1 MLWAALDDLRVGR
14 SGGPRRST
22 NCLRKL
28 DIPPMSLKGRT
39 WGRTF
44 QADPGTKG
52 TDAISSPCHLVWRRQ
67 EDASHFTLLLPKA
80 WLNILTICTM
90 VCCHNKYAPV
100 PLGPHVFQQLMPACP
115 LRNRISLRWRLLHL
129 TLAAWEKFGSLSP
142 CVKGKLCYP
151 MTLAHGAF
159 NFLLWIASFH
169 CEASPN
175 VSVIFQMCYVIVSR
189 DSSCEQYSLM

>member
-1 MLWAALDDLRVGR
+1 MTSELGR

-22 NCLRKL
+22 NCLRKW
-28 DIPPMSLKGRT
+28 DIPPMSPEGRT

-44 QADPGTKG
+44 QADPGTQG
-52 TDAISSPCHLVWRRQ
+52 TDTISSPCHLVWRCQ

-90 VCCHNKYAPV
+90 VCCHNKYAQA
-100 PLGPHVFQQLMPACP
+100 PLGPHVFHQWMPACLLP
-115 LRNRISLRWRLLHL
+115 NRNALWWTLLLL
-129 TLAAWEKFGSLSP
+129 TLTAWEKFGSLSP

-151 MTLAHGAF
+151 VTLAHGAY

-169 CEASPN
+169 SEASRDVN
-175 VSVIFQMCYVIVSR
+175 VIFQMCYVIFSR
-189 DSSCEQYSLM
+189 D